1 MSILEAQSAALNGM
15 QVEARSGDPSAVTG
29 ASILASLSNIRKDLS
44 LISPPAKTC
53 KKQSADIS
61 SLPSGH
67 GDNVPDNEMK
77 DTTNNDESAGVFS
90 SGKDIPSSST
100 TANENP
106 SLDTMDVDANAD
118 TDVGKMAN
126 ANYEL
131 RPLLCMLTGS
141 GTEFD
146 LSGSIHKI
154 LEDQRELRELDTPTI
169 LASTRRQAF
178 RDSLEQ
184 RILKA
189 DDIDVSFETFPYYLR
204 CEKLLLVID

>member
-1 MSILEAQSAALNGM
+1 M
-15 QVEARSGDPSAVTG
+15 
-29 ASILASLSNIRKDLS
+29 LA
-44 LISPPAKTC
+44 
-53 KKQSADIS
+53 
-61 SLPSGH
+61 
-67 GDNVPDNEMK
+67 
-77 DTTNNDESAGVFS
+77 
-90 SGKDIPSSST
+90 
-100 TANENP
+100 
-106 SLDTMDVDANAD
+106 
-118 TDVGKMAN
+118 
-126 ANYEL
+126 
-131 RPLLCMLTGS
+131 GS